1 MKAHWKMSEL
11 ELKVHLASVR
21 AFHTHV
27 SKIGLLM
34 KTTGGYFNR
43 AVFSLL
49 FVLVLV
55 TATVTNSSASG
66 QKEDEGGLEG
76 GLG

>member
-1 MKAHWKMSEL
+1 
-11 ELKVHLASVR
+11 
-21 AFHTHV
+21 
-27 SKIGLLM
+27 M

-43 AVFSLL
+43 AVFAPLFLL
-49 FVLVLV
+49 VMV